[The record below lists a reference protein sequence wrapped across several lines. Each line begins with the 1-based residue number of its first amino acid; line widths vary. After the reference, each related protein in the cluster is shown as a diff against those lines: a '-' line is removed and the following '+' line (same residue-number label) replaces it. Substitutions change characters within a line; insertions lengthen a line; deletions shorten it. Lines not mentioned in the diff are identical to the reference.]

1 MPFWRPVIPDLMK
14 HESGTRTSKVK
25 NIVYT
30 VLIALRRV
38 LREAYRKKFD
48 NLSESAQGEHQP
60 LFDQSQS

>member
-14 HESGTRTSKVK
+14 HESRTRTIKVK

-30 VLIALRRV
+30 VLFALRGVSRK
-38 LREAYRKKFD
+38 AYRKKFD

-60 LFDQSQS
+60 LFDQSPS